1 VLQREIG
8 GHWDSASDRLSYA
21 MPGLQVV
28 ICVSAL
34 IFSNVGDGLD
44 ESGSRSFGVMAMAA
58 SAVVVMMAVYFIA
71 MRWRKKSAVAPA
83 P

>member
-1 VLQREIG
+1 MRIG
-8 GHWDSASDRLSYA
+8 IKIVR
-21 MPGLQVV
+21 
-28 ICVSAL
+28 
-34 IFSNVGDGLD
+34 GDGH
-44 ESGSRSFGVMAMAA
+44 GRYMAA